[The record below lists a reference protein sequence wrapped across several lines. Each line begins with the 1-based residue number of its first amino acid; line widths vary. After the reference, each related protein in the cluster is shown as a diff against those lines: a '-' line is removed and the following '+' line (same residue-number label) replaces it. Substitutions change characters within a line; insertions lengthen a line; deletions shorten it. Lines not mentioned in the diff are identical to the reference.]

1 MTESIPRR
9 PLSRALRQA
18 GLALLW
24 VAGLGVL
31 VLFAMLVVASEVC
44 AEASRRDRA
53 AIDLSAIQGA
63 LLIHQE
69 QHRRLPT
76 ETEGLRLLVEHQSL
90 QALPMDPWHN
100 AYEYTVRD
108 GQVRL
113 RSLGADGDLGGDGS
127 DADIELTFPVATA
140 PEGGP
145 TP

>member
-1 MTESIPRR
+1 MTESVPRR

-24 VAGLGVL
+24 VAGLGGL
-31 VLFAMLVVASEVC
+31 VLFAMLLVSVEVC
-44 AEASRRDRA
+44 SEAARRDRA

-76 ETEGLRLLVEHQSL
+76 EAEGLKLLVEHQAL
-90 QALPMDPWHN
+90 QALPMDPWQN

-108 GQVRL
+108 GQVLL
-113 RSLGADGDLGGDGS
+113 RSLGADGDLGGEGS
-127 DADIELTFPVATA
+127 DADIELSFPVETLRD
-140 PEGGP
+140 GGP

>member
-31 VLFAMLVVASEVC
+31 ALFAMLVGISVNSDGP
-44 AEASRRDRA
+44 RRERA
-53 AIDLSAIQGA
+53 ALDLRSIQGA
-63 LLIHQE
+63 LLLHQDA
-69 QHRRLPT
+69 QGRLPT
-76 ETEGLRLLVEHQSL
+76 ETEGLRLLVEHQAL

-100 AYEYTVRD
+100 PYEYTVRD

-140 PEGGP
+140 PEGRP